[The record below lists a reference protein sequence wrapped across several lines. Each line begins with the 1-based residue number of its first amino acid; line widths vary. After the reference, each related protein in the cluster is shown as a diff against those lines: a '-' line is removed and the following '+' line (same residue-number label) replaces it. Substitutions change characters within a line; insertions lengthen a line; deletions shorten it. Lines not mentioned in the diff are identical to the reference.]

1 MKKSQILALMLML
14 FAFPNRKCIKVR
26 QRTARHPFVHYSALI
41 LCTFALFRRGNLYFF
56 MFHFFYVALVSCCIF
71 LILRHFYVALFCVVI
86 FSCCT
91 FFFMLHSFYVL
102 LYSMLHF
109 YTLQCF
115 RVTFF
120 SCCTLSML
128 QFFPV
133 ALCSWLLFNR

>member
-1 MKKSQILALMLML
+1 MKKSQILALILML
-14 FAFPNRKCIKVR
+14 FAFSHSQCITVR

-41 LCTFALFRRGNLYFF
+41 LCTFSLFRCGNLYFF
-56 MFHFFYVALVSCCIF
+56 MFHFFYVALFSYCTISM
-71 LILRHFYVALFCVVI
+71 LHFFCVVI
-86 FSCCT
+86 FLCWT
-91 FFFMLHSFYVL
+91 FFFVFHSFYVL

-128 QFFPV
+128 
-133 ALCSWLLFNR
+133 